1 MARWLLLIS
10 VCIGFSNLT
19 ACRSVGIVCEN
30 SGSTDECAADHIC
43 SFTRVPATFDP
54 NDDPPPPLS
63 VCLRKCQ
70 TSSDCGE
77 GEVCRTVFCSNELS
91 CQTGPLQEPPSNIC
105 GTGGTGGMGGAG
117 GIGGMAGM
125 GGAAGT
131 GGTGGGALCD
141 SNAIAFIKTID
152 PANNFN
158 QTNLVDQVTTRI
170 PDTWNRYTIELEIVP
185 ELVDQLLQVG
195 FAATASNF
203 APSGVFY
210 DNVVVEPNLQYT
222 EDFESLDQTSP
233 TALGDDPS
241 PPWGD
246 GWVVFGAV
254 FSGTSGDFLFGYG
267 TFPAPNGTDGFS
279 SIALGEG
286 GGDQGEQV
294 LVIYSDYGNSAEQQ
308 AGNRV
313 EASTFRERTITAA
326 DVGSTIVFSF
336 DAKRGNINE
345 GCPDEGTGGSGGAA
359 GSGGDTG
366 AGGMAGAGGN

>member
-1 MARWLLLIS
+1 MRRWLFFIAVLIGLS
-10 VCIGFSNLT
+10 HLAG
-19 ACRSVGIVCEN
+19 CRSVGTVCEN
-30 SGSTDECAADHIC
+30 SGLEDECARDHIC
-43 SFTRVPATFDP
+43 TFTRVPATFDP
-54 NDDPPPPLS
+54 NDPPPPPLS
-63 VCLRKCQ
+63 VCLRKCE

-105 GTGGTGGMGGAG
+105 GTGGMGGMGGTG

-131 GGTGGGALCD
+131 GGTGGSRLCD
-141 SNAIAFIKTID
+141 STANGFIKTID
-152 PANNFN
+152 PSNNFS
-158 QTNLVDQVTTRI
+158 QTNFVEQNTTRI

-195 FAATASNF
+195 FSATASNF
-203 APSGVFY
+203 EPSGVFY
-210 DNVVVEPNLQYT
+210 DNVVVDPAMQYT

-241 PPWGD
+241 PPWGV
-246 GWVVFGAV
+246 GWVVFGSV
-254 FSGTSGDFLFGYG
+254 FDGETGAFLFGYG

-286 GGDQGEQV
+286 GGAQGDQV
-294 LVIYSDYGNSAEQQ
+294 LVIFSDYGNAPEQE

-313 EASTFRERTITAA
+313 EASTFRERTITPA
-326 DVGSTIVFSF
+326 DVGTTIVFSF

-345 GCPDEGTGGSGGAA
+345 GCPDEGSGGTAGSGGAA
-359 GSGGDTG
+359 G
-366 AGGMAGAGGN
+366 AGGMAGAGGS